1 MTPTT
6 PPAVRALITTAI
18 LGMQPRMTRKGAQKW
33 KLAGEATDSPAHTRR
48 FRLEWL
54 PGGYTDEGLTGIA
67 SAEVEA
73 ELAIVTDYIDEW
85 PEVTELIEDDHLQLE
100 DMLQGLVGP
109 SNGLIRIDSDGVDDI
124 QLNADDQQVSHMF
137 RVRYLRQR
145 S

>member
-6 PPAVRALITTAI
+6 PSQLRSLIVNAI
-18 LGMQPRMTRKGAQKW
+18 KGLQPRMTRKGAERW
-33 KLAGEATDSPAHTRR
+33 RLASEATNSPGHTRR

-54 PGGYTDEGLTGIA
+54 PGDYTDEGLTGIA

-73 ELAIVTDYIDEW
+73 ELAVVVDYIDKW
-85 PEVTELIEDDHLQLE
+85 PEVTELIEDDHLQLQ
-100 DMLQGLVGP
+100 DLMHTLPGP
-109 SNGLIRIDSDGVDDI
+109 ANGVIRIDSDGVDDI
-124 QLNADDQQVSHMF
+124 QLDKDDQQVSFIF